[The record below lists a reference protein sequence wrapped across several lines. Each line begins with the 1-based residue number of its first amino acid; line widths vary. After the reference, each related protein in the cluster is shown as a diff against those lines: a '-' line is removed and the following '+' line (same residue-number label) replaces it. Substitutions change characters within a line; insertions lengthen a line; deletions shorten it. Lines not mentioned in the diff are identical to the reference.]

1 VAGEHE
7 QSALED
13 EIHNVY
19 HADCLTA
26 EDQSTMPRTT
36 ASSSTPLQAVN
47 LRVRT
52 DTQSLIDRA
61 ASMLGRSR
69 SDFMIEA
76 SRKAAEDAILDQR
89 VIAVSAEAYHAFL
102 AILDRPA
109 RANELLRQT
118 MQTPAPWES
127 Q

>member
-1 VAGEHE
+1 
-7 QSALED
+7 
-13 EIHNVY
+13 
-19 HADCLTA
+19 
-26 EDQSTMPRTT
+26 MPRTT
-36 ASSSTPLQAVN
+36 ASSAKPLQAVN

-61 ASMLGRSR
+61 ANMLGRSR

-89 VIAVSAEAYHAFL
+89 VIVMSLDSYNEFL
-102 AILDRPA
+102 AALDRPA
-109 RANELLRQT
+109 EPNKFLRKT

>member
-1 VAGEHE
+1 
-7 QSALED
+7 
-13 EIHNVY
+13 
-19 HADCLTA
+19 
-26 EDQSTMPRTT
+26 MPRTT

-109 RANELLRQT
+109 QANELLRQT